1 MNAQVS
7 LALLALVSPA
17 CALAFVARIA
27 SIDAR
32 MPRFAHCVVRR
43 CASNPRR
50 HLLSFRASP

>member
-1 MNAQVS
+1 MNAHIS

-32 MPRFAHCVVRR
+32 MPRFAHCVAQRR
-43 CASNPRR
+43 ASNPRR
-50 HLLSFRASP
+50 HLPSFRASP